1 MNSIQAHLIWYGL
14 EFDEDDTRDEL
25 EARLWEAMS
34 SRPPPTLPD
43 EIFEAEAEMR
53 QMWIDSAAVEHD
65 RYVLH
70 LFVKFCCLISPPHSL
85 ES

>member
-1 MNSIQAHLIWYGL
+1 MNSIQAHLTWYGF
-14 EFDEDDTRDEL
+14 EFAEDDTRDDL

-53 QMWIDSAAVEHD
+53 QMWIDSAAVEQ
-65 RYVLH
+65 
-70 LFVKFCCLISPPHSL
+70 
-85 ES
+85 EW